1 MAIVSQFLFQ
11 EPYPLFIC
19 GADHGLTVTSFHP
32 KPGTITNGISEL
44 FQPVFGIASVGNSS

>member
-19 GADHGLTVTSFHP
+19 GGDHGLTVTSFHP
-32 KPGTITNGISEL
+32 KPGTITNGIAQL